1 MLSGQM
7 VNPGPATVVVSLL
20 CAVVQRP
27 DARILLVA
35 TLLLSFPAN
44 PALHAQDAKQL
55 DKRIGTLES
64 QMRAVQRKVFPGGSP
79 KYFEP
84 EFPAADPNQP
94 GQQPA
99 MSGGVDPKNVAGLQA
114 RLLELEKQL
123 GELTGRVELNENK
136 YRLLEEQFRNFKADV
151 EERLGKIETP
161 AVAVVPTPVPTPAVT
176 TTPPPGAPPKPPAV
190 AVVPAASAADTAY
203 KNAYAF
209 FEAKDFDRAESGF
222 KDYLSRFGY
231 KSDSNRGHSLTP
243 NAQYWLGRVYVN
255 KKQFAQ
261 AARAFLDGYQRFPK
275 SDKAPDSLL
284 GLGESLT
291 ALGKPQ
297 DACSAFNELAA
308 VYPDARPEIKTKAQ
322 AGRLKAKCS

>member
-1 MLSGQM
+1 MRASVL
-7 VNPGPATVVVSLL
+7 A
-20 CAVVQRP
+20 
-27 DARILLVA
+27 A
-35 TLLLSFPAN
+35 TLLLSLPAGS
-44 PALHAQDAKQL
+44 ALYAQDTKQI
-55 DKRIGTLES
+55 DKRVGTLES

-84 EFPAADPNQP
+84 EFPSADPNQP

-99 MSGGVDPKNVAGLQA
+99 APSGVDPKNVAGLQA

-161 AVAVVPTPVPTPAVT
+161 AVAAVPTPA
-176 TTPPPGAPPKPPAV
+176 PAPAV
-190 AVVPAASAADTAY
+190 AATPPAPGTTVKPPVVATAPATSAADTAY
-203 KNAYAF
+203 KTAF
-209 FEAKDFDRAESGF
+209 AAFEAKDFDRAESGF
-222 KDYLSRFGY
+222 KDYLARFGY

-261 AARAFLDGYQRFPK
+261 AARSFLDGYQRFPK

>member
-1 MLSGQM
+1 MRAS
-7 VNPGPATVVVSLL
+7 
-20 CAVVQRP
+20 
-27 DARILLVA
+27 ILAA
-35 TLLLSFPAN
+35 TLLFFPAAS
-44 PALHAQDAKQL
+44 ALQAQDAKQL
-55 DKRIGTLES
+55 DKRVGTLES

-84 EFPAADPNQP
+84 EFPAAESNQP

-99 MSGGVDPKNVAGLQA
+99 ATGGVDPKNIASLQA

-161 AVAVVPTPVPTPAVT
+161 AVAVAPTPAPAPAVASAA
-176 TTPPPGAPPKPPAV
+176 PAPGATPKPPVV
-190 AVVPAASAADTAY
+190 APVPAVSAADTAY

-209 FEAKDFDRAESGF
+209 FEAKDFDRAEAGF
-222 KDYLSRFGY
+222 KDYLARFGY
-231 KSDSNRGHSLTP
+231 KSDSNRGHSLAP

-275 SDKAPDSLL
+275 SDKAQDSLL

-308 VYPDARPEIKTKAQ
+308 VYPDARPEIKAKAQ

>member
-1 MLSGQM
+1 MRHILRYGPFVASALILS
-7 VNPGPATVVVSLL
+7 
-20 CAVVQRP
+20 AVVMR
-27 DARILLVA
+27 
-35 TLLLSFPAN
+35 
-44 PALHAQDAKQL
+44 PALAQDAKQIE
-55 DKRIGTLES
+55 KRVGTLEG

-84 EFPAADPNQP
+84 EFPAGDPNQT
-94 GQQPA
+94 A
-99 MSGGVDPKNVAGLQA
+99 AAATAGVDPKNVADLQA

-123 GELTGRVELNENK
+123 GELTGRVEQNENK
-136 YRLLEEQFRNFKADV
+136 YRQLEDQFKNFKADV

-161 AVAVVPTPVPTPAVT
+161 ASAAVIAPVPVPAPGPAAAATPT
-176 TTPPPGAPPKPPAV
+176 PKPPV
-190 AVVPAASAADTAY
+190 AAATPATAASPADAAY
-203 KNAYAF
+203 KSAYAA
-209 FEAKDFDRAESGF
+209 FEAKDFDKAEAGF
-222 KDYLSRFGY
+222 KDYLARFGY
-231 KSDSNRGHSLTP
+231 KSDANKGHALSP
-243 NAQYWLGRVYVN
+243 NAQYWLGRTYVN

-275 SDKAPDSLL
+275 SEKAPDSLL

-308 VYPDARPEIKTKAQ
+308 VYPDAKPEIKTKAQ